1 MRKLII
7 PLLLALVMTSCA
19 SYTVRTGLD
28 AIGVPQQTALTPTK
42 LSEIQAMNSALQ
54 NN

>member
-1 MRKLII
+1 MRRFII
-7 PLLLALVMTSCA
+7 PLLLTLVMTSCA

-28 AIGVPQQTALTPTK
+28 AIDVPQQTVLPPTK
-42 LSEIQAMNSALQ
+42 LSEIQALDAACQ

>member
-7 PLLLALVMTSCA
+7 PLMLALVMTSCA

-28 AIGVPQQTALTPTK
+28 AIEVPQQTVLTPTK
-42 LSEIQAMNSALQ
+42 LSEIQTVDAALQ
-54 NN
+54 KN

>member
-28 AIGVPQQTALTPTK
+28 AIEVPQQTVLTPTK
-42 LSEIQAMNSALQ
+42 LSEIQTVDAALQ

>member
-28 AIGVPQQTALTPTK
+28 AIEVPQQTVLTPTK
-42 LSEIQAMNSALQ
+42 LSEIQTEDAALQ
-54 NN
+54 KK

>member
-28 AIGVPQQTALTPTK
+28 AIEVPQQTVLTLTK
-42 LSEIQAMNSALQ
+42 LSEIQTVDAALQ
-54 NN
+54 KK

>member
-28 AIGVPQQTALTPTK
+28 AIEVPQQTVLTPTK
-42 LSEIQAMNSALQ
+42 LSEIQAMDAAFQ
-54 NN
+54 KK